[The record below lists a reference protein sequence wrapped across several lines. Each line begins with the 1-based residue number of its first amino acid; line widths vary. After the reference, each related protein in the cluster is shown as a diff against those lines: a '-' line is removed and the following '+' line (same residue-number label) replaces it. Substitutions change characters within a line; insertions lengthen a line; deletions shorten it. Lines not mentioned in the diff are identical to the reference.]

1 MGVYQAQ
8 LEQDAD
14 GRWSS
19 WIDELPGCAAW
30 GHSRTDA
37 LAALRHAVVAYVD
50 DMVEAGEI
58 TPSAAVLIVRNQSAN
73 E

>member
-30 GHSRTDA
+30 GHSRAEA

-50 DMVEAGEI
+50 DMIEAGEMAL
-58 TPSAAVLIVRNQSAN
+58 TDAVAVRNPSAG

>member
-8 LEQDAD
+8 LGQDED

-30 GHSRTDA
+30 GHTREEAMAAISDA
-37 LAALRHAVVAYVD
+37 AIAYVA
-50 DMVEAGEI
+50 DMVEAGEMPLADADVVI
-58 TPSAAVLIVRNQSAN
+58 QEPTTTQ
-73 E
+73 

>member
-8 LEQDAD
+8 VERDDD

-30 GHSRTDA
+30 GHTREEA
-37 LAALRHAVVAYVD
+37 LAAISDAAIAYVA
-50 DMVEAGEI
+50 DMVEASELSI
-58 TPSAAVLIVRNQSAN
+58 TDADVVIQEPTATQ
-73 E
+73 

>member
-1 MGVYQAQ
+1 MYQAQ
-8 LEQDAD
+8 VERDAD

-30 GHSRTDA
+30 GLTREEA
-37 LAALRHAVVAYVD
+37 LAALADGAIAYLAD
-50 DMVEAGEI
+50 LVEAGEL
-58 TPSAAVLIVRNQSAN
+58 PQSDVVVIVRNSPTR